1 MVGRPYIAL
10 PQNGEIQRSR
20 SAGEG
25 DQQLGVVA
33 PIGAGHARAITM
45 GRYAGPGTVVG
56 RARHGHET
64 SRAASSLGRAFS
76 VRARAGPMGLA

>member
-10 PQNGEIQRSR
+10 PQNGKINGRGARGKGINDWGSWRLLERVVPVLALR
-20 SAGEG
+20 AG
-25 DQQLGVVA
+25 LGS
-33 PIGAGHARAITM
+33 
-45 GRYAGPGTVVG
+45 VVG
-56 RARHGHET
+56 RVRHGHET